1 MIKAVSDNFLRSL
14 SFLKE
19 DILLNCRLCKSIIHV
34 TLKSEKHIRQE
45 IRFLMISNKNHS
57 K

>member
-14 SFLKE
+14 SFLEE
-19 DILLNCRLCKSIIHV
+19 DTLLNYRLCKSIIHV
-34 TLKSEKHIRQE
+34 TLKLEKHVRQE
-45 IRFLMISNKNHS
+45 MRFLMISNKKHS